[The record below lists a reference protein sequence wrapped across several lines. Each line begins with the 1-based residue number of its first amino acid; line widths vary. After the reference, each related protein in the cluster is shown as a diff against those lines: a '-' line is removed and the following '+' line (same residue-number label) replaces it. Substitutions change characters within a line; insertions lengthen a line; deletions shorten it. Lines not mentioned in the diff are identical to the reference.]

1 VLPGAVVN
9 LVNAGESGPLQLTLG
24 AGSYTI
30 TKAATTGTYS
40 AWNFEGYPNS
50 GNWVWSF
57 MIGADH
63 GNGTATVLND
73 DFIAGIYPT
82 QAAASGATGITTRDG
97 QYGNPAD

>member
-1 VLPGAVVN
+1 
-9 LVNAGESGPLQLTLG
+9 
-24 AGSYTI
+24 
-30 TKAATTGTYS
+30 
-40 AWNFEGYPNS
+40 
-50 GNWVWSF
+50 VWSF